1 MANKNYNL
9 TANAPRELKR
19 RGRAGTITL
28 SDRAARFELRRGT
41 IELPGVKAALAADVQ
56 ASAVVPAASPASTTE
71 TAPAAPVA
79 SGHHLNQLQER
90 T

>member
-1 MANKNYNL
+1 MADKNYNL

-41 IELPGVKAALAADVQ
+41 IELPGVKAALAASVQ
-56 ASAVVPAASPASTTE
+56 AAAVTPVPSSAPTTEAAQAAPEAASVVSQAIT
-71 TAPAAPVA
+71 
-79 SGHHLNQLQER
+79 
-90 T
+90 